1 MTEKKRANSPLFFSG
16 FANKKE
22 FNMEHRI
29 KKLEQILLND
39 RFASSNN
46 IHLVSI
52 GKGEA
57 IAEMTVAENHLNG
70 VNIIQGGALFTLADF
85 AFAAASNSHGRI
97 AVAANATINFFKGVS
112 SGKLTAKAKE
122 HSSGKT
128 LATYIVEITDE
139 EGNKIALF
147 NGTAFLKG
155 EY

>member
-1 MTEKKRANSPLFFSG
+1 
-16 FANKKE
+16 
-22 FNMEHRI
+22 MEQRI
-29 KKLEQILLND
+29 KKLEQILQND
-39 RFASSNN
+39 RFASNSE

-57 IAEMTVAENHLNG
+57 IAEMTVTDKHLNG
-70 VNIIQGGALFTLADF
+70 VNTVQGGALFTLADF
-85 AFAAASNSHGRI
+85 TFAAASNSHGRI

-112 SGKLTAKAKE
+112 SGKLTARAKE

-128 LATYIVEITDE
+128 LATYIVDITDE

>member
-1 MTEKKRANSPLFFSG
+1 
-16 FANKKE
+16 
-22 FNMEHRI
+22 MEQRI

-39 RFASSNN
+39 RFASNN
-46 IHLVSI
+46 DIHLVSI

-57 IAEMTVAENHLNG
+57 TAEMTITERHLNG

-128 LATYIVEITDE
+128 LATYIVDITDE

-147 NGTAFLKG
+147 NGTAFMKG

>member
-1 MTEKKRANSPLFFSG
+1 
-16 FANKKE
+16 
-22 FNMEHRI
+22 MEHRI

-39 RFASSNN
+39 RFASSND
-46 IHLVSI
+46 IHLVSL

-57 IAEMTVAENHLNG
+57 VAEMLIVEKHLNG

-97 AVAANATINFFKGVS
+97 AVAANATISFFKGVS

-128 LATYIVEITDE
+128 LATYVVDITDE
-139 EGNKIALF
+139 AGNKIALF
-147 NGTAFLKG
+147 SGTAFMKG

>member
-1 MTEKKRANSPLFFSG
+1 
-16 FANKKE
+16 
-22 FNMEHRI
+22 MEQRI
-29 KKLEQILLND
+29 KKLEQLLLND
-39 RFASSNN
+39 RFASNNN

-57 IAEMTVAENHLNG
+57 TAEMLVTEKHLNG
-70 VNIIQGGALFTLADF
+70 VNITQGGALFTLADF

-128 LATYIVEITDE
+128 LATYLVDITDE
-139 EGNKIALF
+139 KGNKIALL

>member
-1 MTEKKRANSPLFFSG
+1 
-16 FANKKE
+16 
-22 FNMEHRI
+22 MESRI
-29 KKLEQILLND
+29 KKLEQILKND
-39 RFASSNN
+39 RFASHND
-46 IHLVSI
+46 IQLISI
-52 GKGEA
+52 SKGEA
-57 IAEMTVAENHLNG
+57 IAEMVLSEKHLNG

-97 AVAANATINFFKGVS
+97 AVAANASISFFKGVS

-128 LATYIVEITDE
+128 LATYLVDITDD
-139 EGNKIALF
+139 EGNRIALF

>member
-1 MTEKKRANSPLFFSG
+1 
-16 FANKKE
+16 
-22 FNMEHRI
+22 MEHRI

-39 RFASSNN
+39 RFASSND
-46 IHLVSI
+46 ILLVSI

-57 IAEMTVAENHLNG
+57 VAEMIVAEKHLNG

-97 AVAANATINFFKGVS
+97 AVAANATISFFKGVS
-112 SGKLTAKAKE
+112 SGKLTARAQE

-128 LATYIVEITDE
+128 LATYTVDITDE
-139 EGNKIALF
+139 DGNKIALF
-147 NGTAFLKG
+147 CGTAFMKG